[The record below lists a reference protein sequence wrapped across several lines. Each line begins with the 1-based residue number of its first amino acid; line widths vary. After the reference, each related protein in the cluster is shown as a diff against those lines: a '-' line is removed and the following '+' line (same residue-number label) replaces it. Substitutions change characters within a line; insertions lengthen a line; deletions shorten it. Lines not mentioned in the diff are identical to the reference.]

1 MLFCI
6 VQVSQEAEQS
16 DETIRVLE
24 ADSSEAS
31 DMITQENHSISNQ
44 SEDLI
49 SVALVSNGK
58 FFSVKRQIFSYT

>member
-1 MLFCI
+1 M
-6 VQVSQEAEQS
+6 
-16 DETIRVLE
+16 LE

-58 FFSVKRQIFSYT
+58 LSLQKFSA